1 MPKPVP
7 PHLNPLRLKTN
18 LKMAISKLKFTQEKK
33 VALTKQQRRQLAELL
48 KAGKE
53 SSAKIRVEN
62 IIRDDIYIELLE
74 FLELYCELLLAR
86 LNMVLDRPTCDPSLL
101 EAVSSLIYSAQ
112 NSDLKELVA
121 IRDILIY
128 KYGTEFGKAALENE
142 GGHVPEKIVRR
153 CGVEPPSEDL
163 VNMYLVEIALA
174 YGVPYSGLEHFK
186 NDEVEGRGGGDDDE
200 GEGGTK
206 ESVPQ
211 QDHKEK
217 PLAELAEKPSVVASK
232 PQTKPTPKQQ
242 DDFDAL
248 AARFAALKKTPK

>member
-1 MPKPVP
+1 
-7 PHLNPLRLKTN
+7 
-18 LKMAISKLKFTQEKK
+18 MAISKLKFSQEKK

-48 KAGKE
+48 KTGKE

-86 LNMVLDRPTCDPSLL
+86 LNMILDRPTCDPSLL
-101 EAVSSLIYSAQ
+101 EAASSLIYSAH
-112 NSDLKELVA
+112 STDLKELVL

-128 KYGTEFGKAALENE
+128 KYGTEFGKDALENKD
-142 GGHVPEKIVRR
+142 GHVPDKIVRR

-163 VNMYLVEIALA
+163 VNMYLIEIALA
-174 YGVPYSGLEHFK
+174 YNVPYSGLERFK
-186 NDEVEGRGGGDDDE
+186 GDGDDNGDEEDGGGDDDG

-206 ESVPQ
+206 EAVPGE
-211 QDHKEK
+211 QDKEKQGKEK
-217 PLAELAEKPSVVASK
+217 PLAELAEKPSVSASK
-232 PQTKPTPKQQ
+232 PQTKFAPKQQ

-248 AARFAALKKTPK
+248 AARFAALKNTPK

>member
-7 PHLNPLRLKTN
+7 PHLNQLRFKTN

-74 FLELYCELLLAR
+74 YLELYCELLLAR
-86 LNMVLDRPTCDPSLL
+86 LNMILDRPTCDSSLL
-101 EAVSSLIYSAQ
+101 EAVCSLIYSAQ
-112 NSDLKELVA
+112 STDLKELCS

-128 KYGTEFGKAALENE
+128 KYGTEFGKEALENKE
-142 GGHVPEKIVRR
+142 GIVPDKIVRR
-153 CGVEPPSEDL
+153 CGIEPPSEDL

-174 YGVPYSGLEHFK
+174 YSVPYSGLEHFK
-186 NDEVEGRGGGDDDE
+186 DENDGEGEGGDEDD
-200 GEGGTK
+200 EGGTK
-206 ESVPQ
+206 EAVP
-211 QDHKEK
+211 KEK
-217 PLAELAEKPSVVASK
+217 EQSLAELAEKPSVVASK
-232 PQTKPTPKQQ
+232 PQKKSTAKQK

-248 AARFAALKKTPK
+248 AARFAALKNTPK

>member
-7 PHLNPLRLKTN
+7 PHLNQLRLKTN

-48 KAGKE
+48 KTGKE

-74 FLELYCELLLAR
+74 LLELYCELLLAR
-86 LNMVLDRPTCDPSLL
+86 LNMILDRPACDPSLL
-101 EAVSSLIYSAQ
+101 EAVSSLIYAAHST
-112 NSDLKELVA
+112 DLKEIVA

-128 KYGTEFGKAALENE
+128 KYGAEFGKEALENKE
-142 GGHVPEKIVRR
+142 GHVPEKIVRR

-174 YGVPYSGLEHFK
+174 YSVPYSGLEHLK
-186 NDEVEGRGGGDDDE
+186 LDEEGEGDKEGGDEDDD

-206 ESVPQ
+206 ERVE
-211 QDHKEK
+211 KET
-217 PLAELAEKPSVVASK
+217 PLAELADKPSVAASK
-232 PQTKPTPKQQ
+232 PRPKPAPKQQ
-242 DDFDAL
+242 DEFDAL
-248 AARFAALKKTPK
+248 AARFAALKNTPK

>member
-7 PHLNPLRLKTN
+7 PHLNQLRLKTN

-48 KAGKE
+48 KSGKE

-86 LNMVLDRPTCDPSLL
+86 LNMILDRPTCDPSLL

-112 NSDLKELVA
+112 STDLKELVS

-128 KYGTEFGKAALENE
+128 KYGTEFGKEALENKDS
-142 GGHVPEKIVRR
+142 HVPDKIVRR
-153 CGVEPPSEDL
+153 CGIEPPSEDL

-174 YGVPYSGLEHFK
+174 YNVPYSGLEHFK
-186 NDEVEGRGGGDDDE
+186 DDEEEGGDDDNDD

-206 ESVPQ
+206 EAVLEKG
-211 QDHKEK
+211 DKEK
-217 PLAELAEKPSVVASK
+217 PLAELAEKPSVAASK

-248 AARFAALKKTPK
+248 AARFAALKNTPK